1 VLVSFLYELRRR
13 KIPVGTHEAI
23 ALAQALARGL
33 HESSLDGFYFTARA
47 LLVHSER
54 HLDDFDLAFAA
65 HFRGARADAEQLA
78 ERLLEWLSDPR
89 TLAELGEIGREAIE
103 RLELDELRRRFEQRS
118 REQRE
123 RHDGGNRWIGT
134 GGTSPFGRGGRH
146 PTGMSMGG
154 GSGQPSALSTADAR
168 LYRPYRSD
176 RVLDVRQIEVALR
189 KLRALAREG
198 RASELDV
205 EGTIDRTGRNAGEL
219 EVVMRPP
226 RRANTRVI
234 LMMDVGGSMDP
245 HVELMSRLFSAAKRA
260 THFRELRTYYFHNC
274 VYGTVY
280 RTEELERPLSVGEL
294 VRECGRHYKLV
305 MVGDAAMASYELL
318 GASGADDDDDAR
330 ASGIACLGALR
341 NHFERSVWL
350 NPDPEIGWNHF
361 TVNAIRNVFPMFPLT
376 LDGLGEAVRELVGT
390 RGRSHGSPR

>member
-1 VLVSFLYELRRR
+1 
-13 KIPVGTHEAI
+13 
-23 ALAQALARGL
+23 
-33 HESSLDGFYFTARA
+33 
-47 LLVHSER
+47 
-54 HLDDFDLAFAA
+54 
-65 HFRGARADAEQLA
+65 
-78 ERLLEWLSDPR
+78 
-89 TLAELGEIGREAIE
+89 
-103 RLELDELRRRFEQRS
+103 
-118 REQRE
+118 
-123 RHDGGNRWIGT
+123 
-134 GGTSPFGRGGRH
+134 
-146 PTGMSMGG
+146 MSMGG
-154 GSGQPSALSTADAR
+154 GSGQQSALSTADAR

-205 EGTIDRTGRNAGEL
+205 EATIDRTGRNAGEL
-219 EVVMRPP
+219 EIAMRAP

-274 VYGTVY
+274 VYGSVY
-280 RTEELERPLSVGEL
+280 RTEGLERPLPVGEL
-294 VRECGRHYKLV
+294 VRECGKHYKLV

-318 GASGADDDDDAR
+318 GGSDSEDDGR
-330 ASGIACLGALR
+330 ASGIVWLLSLR

-350 NPDPEIGWNHF
+350 NPDAESGWNHF

-376 LDGLGEAVRELVGT
+376 LDGLGEAVRELGGG
-390 RGRSHGSPR
+390 RGRSSGPPR